1 MPMSKEKLNK
11 VLQVNY
17 GEGVVPQIGEEKPKR
32 KRKKP
37 QDSAMKA
44 GVKKLTEEEK
54 KKKLA
59 EEEKKKKKK
68 GGPFKDEDAVMP
80 SNTAGSY

>member
-1 MPMSKEKLNK
+1 MSKEKLNK

-54 KKKLA
+54 KKK
-59 EEEKKKKKK
+59 KK

>member
-32 KRKKP
+32 KRKKK

-54 KKKLA
+54 KKK
-59 EEEKKKKKK
+59 K
-68 GGPFKDEDAVMP
+68 GGTFKDEDAVMP
-80 SNTAGSY
+80 SNVAGSY

>member
-37 QDSAMKA
+37 QDSVMKA
-44 GVKKLTEEEK
+44 GVKKLT
-54 KKKLA
+54 

>member
-54 KKKLA
+54 KKK
-59 EEEKKKKKK
+59 KK

>member
-1 MPMSKEKLNK
+1 MSKEKLNK

-54 KKKLA
+54 KKK
-59 EEEKKKKKK
+59 KKKK

>member
-1 MPMSKEKLNK
+1 MSKEKLNK

-32 KRKKP
+32 KRKKK

-54 KKKLA
+54 KKK
-59 EEEKKKKKK
+59 KK
-68 GGPFKDEDAVMP
+68 GGRFKDEDAVMP

>member
-54 KKKLA
+54 KKK
-59 EEEKKKKKK
+59 KKKK

>member
-1 MPMSKEKLNK
+1 MSKEKLNK

-37 QDSAMKA
+37 QDSVMKA
-44 GVKKLTEEEK
+44 GVKKLT
-54 KKKLA
+54 

>member
-1 MPMSKEKLNK
+1 MSKEKLNK

-32 KRKKP
+32 KRKKK

-44 GVKKLTEEEK
+44 GVKKLT
-54 KKKLA
+54 